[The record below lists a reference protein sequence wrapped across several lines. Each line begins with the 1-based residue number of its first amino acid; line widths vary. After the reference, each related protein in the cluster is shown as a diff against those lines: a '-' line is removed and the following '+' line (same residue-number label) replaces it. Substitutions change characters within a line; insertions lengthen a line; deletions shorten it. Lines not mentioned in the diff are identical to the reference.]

1 MLHEIKRATKSDQ
14 QSKDE
19 VEALKLEVSKLKEC
33 IGGMNQQI
41 NTLTTNYEKL
51 ATLPTDI
58 VRYQAR
64 EDAPGESASESQ
76 SPNQIGSMY
85 SLSQVAAMSLQRQ
98 LESSHTS
105 EATAVGTKRQIPG
118 EDQNPNSRL
127 RIA

>member
-51 ATLPTDI
+51 ATLLTDI

-105 EATAVGTKRQIPG
+105 EATAVGKKRQIPG
-118 EDQNPNSRL
+118 EDQNSNSRL